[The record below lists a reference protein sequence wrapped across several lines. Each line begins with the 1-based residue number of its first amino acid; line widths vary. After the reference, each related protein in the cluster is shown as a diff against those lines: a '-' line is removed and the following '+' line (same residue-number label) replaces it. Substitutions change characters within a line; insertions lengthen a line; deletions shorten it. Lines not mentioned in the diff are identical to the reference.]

1 MLTRQTT
8 RWIWPILLGCI
19 ALFYANEIWK
29 SSKGTHPP
37 EHHARA
43 EHAEYEAKHD
53 NILTDAWNWT
63 TQEPI
68 SFYTS
73 LLAIFT
79 GALVLVAG
87 IQIRY
92 LTRADITARR
102 SAIAARRSAIAA
114 RRSAD
119 HIPRVE
125 RAYLHGGG
133 EPIGVQM
140 WPVNGTLQNLP
151 TFRLDINNHGK
162 TPGELLEYGI
172 GWCRIGEVDKLPVMP
187 HYKWYYYRDFVQSN
201 APREIKKLKI
211 PNDIP
216 IGDAV
221 IYGRFGYKDI
231 FGERHSNGFVQH
243 GAKPIMAPHLAYT
256 ESDPPWDVPYVGDRE
271 HRKYEKSD

>member
-1 MLTRQTT
+1 MLERTQKYVAPVLFAGIT
-8 RWIWPILLGCI
+8 
-19 ALFYANEIWK
+19 LFYANEIWR
-29 SSKGTHPP
+29 SSKGSHPP
-37 EHHARA
+37 EHYARA
-43 EHAEYEAKHD
+43 ERAEYEAKHD

-92 LTRADITARR
+92 LIRADITARR
-102 SAIAARRSAIAA
+102 SAIAARRAAIAA

-162 TPGELLEYGI
+162 HPANCWSMGLGGARLAKSI
-172 GWCRIGEVDKLPVMP
+172 NCRQCPITNGTTIEIS
-187 HYKWYYYRDFVQSN
+187 SN
-201 APREIKKLKI
+201 RMRPTKLK
-211 PNDIP
+211 
-216 IGDAV
+216 GS
-221 IYGRFGYKDI
+221 KCQTI
-231 FGERHSNGFVQH
+231 F
-243 GAKPIMAPHLAYT
+243 P
-256 ESDPPWDVPYVGDRE
+256 
-271 HRKYEKSD
+271 